1 MFIIIFHLQVE
12 VEGSLSHIEEDED
25 SSESESD
32 MGEVDHDDKGGIP
45 TKSLAVAQEND
56 SDEELETFNAD
67 GNIASKS
74 VKGKANYE
82 NNGSI
87 ELSAIKPDDTQEISG
102 IVESVAAE
110 QIQIVGTENPK
121 TVGSQPPLKKTDKAT
136 KPVARSLI
144 ESMAAAVESVQS
156 DSFGSHTRSEA
167 NQPKVIDLSKEIAAA
182 AAASAEGEDGD
193 EFLISCFILIE

>member
-74 VKGKANYE
+74 VKGGANYE

-87 ELSAIKPDDTQEISG
+87 ELSAIKPDVAQEISG

-110 QIQIVGTENPK
+110 QIQIVGT
-121 TVGSQPPLKKTDKAT
+121 
-136 KPVARSLI
+136 
-144 ESMAAAVESVQS
+144 
-156 DSFGSHTRSEA
+156 
-167 NQPKVIDLSKEIAAA
+167 
-182 AAASAEGEDGD
+182 
-193 EFLISCFILIE
+193 